1 MNDMSSLNPPVDNND
16 AASYEALVDHYL
28 AEIKRL
34 QQQMAD
40 DRDEILRLQAE
51 TRAILDDVMVTL
63 KAA

>member
-1 MNDMSSLNPPVDNND
+1 MNNITTNSPAADD
-16 AASYEALVDHYL
+16 ASTHEALVDHYIT
-28 AEIKRL
+28 EMKRL

-40 DRDEILRLQAE
+40 DREEIIILQSE